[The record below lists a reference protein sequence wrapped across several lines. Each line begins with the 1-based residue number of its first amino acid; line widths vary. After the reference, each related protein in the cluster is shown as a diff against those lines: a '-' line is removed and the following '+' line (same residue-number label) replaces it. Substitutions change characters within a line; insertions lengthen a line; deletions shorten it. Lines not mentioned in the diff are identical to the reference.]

1 MNLGKETETLEFK
14 KTTGEIKAAII
25 SIAAILNK
33 HGIGTLYFGV
43 KPNGDITGQDVS
55 ESSLRDVSRA
65 VYENIK
71 PQIYPI
77 IEEIILDEKHLIR
90 VEFNGEKV
98 PYSAFGRYYLRTADE
113 DREVTPYELREFF
126 SANRH
131 RGKWEREKSSA
142 ADKQI
147 DKTAIKTFWQKS
159 VSVGRMSAGKYSC
172 AAILNRYGLIADGYL
187 INAGEVLFGSTHPVT
202 LKMGVF
208 ATDEKLTFLDMK
220 SVDDNVY
227 NLLGI
232 AEEYILKNIRWK
244 SRITTSERVEIPE
257 IPVAVIREVIAN
269 SFAHAV
275 YNGRTKH
282 EICIHPGMVTIYS
295 PGEYASIHSPEEYI
309 NKNVES
315 EIRNEVIAKILYL
328 NKSTEQFGSGFKR
341 INKLC
346 KDNNI
351 KYTYENK
358 ANGFKFIIY
367 RPQIQSDTFNVTSD
381 VTLNKT
387 EKAVI
392 DILKENPTSSRE
404 EIAQNIKKTVR
415 TVQRTLDSLK
425 EKGYI
430 ERIGSKQNPV
440 WKILK

>member
-14 KTTGEIKAAII
+14 KTTGEIKAALI

-33 HGIGTLYFGV
+33 YGIGTLYFGV
-43 KPNGDITGQDVS
+43 KPNGDIIGQDVS

-142 ADKQI
+142 TDKQI

-172 AAILNRYGLIADGYL
+172 AAILNRYGLIVDGYL
-187 INAGEVLFGSTHPVT
+187 TNAGEVLFGSTHPVT

-208 ATDEKLTFLDMK
+208 ATNEKLTFLDMK

-282 EICIHPGMVTIYS
+282 EICIHPAWSRYTVPVSTQ
-295 PGEYASIHSPEEYI
+295 AYI
-309 NKNVES
+309 PR
-315 EIRNEVIAKILYL
+315 RNI
-328 NKSTEQFGSGFKR
+328 
-341 INKLC
+341 
-346 KDNNI
+346 
-351 KYTYENK
+351 
-358 ANGFKFIIY
+358 
-367 RPQIQSDTFNVTSD
+367 
-381 VTLNKT
+381 
-387 EKAVI
+387 
-392 DILKENPTSSRE
+392 
-404 EIAQNIKKTVR
+404 
-415 TVQRTLDSLK
+415 
-425 EKGYI
+425 
-430 ERIGSKQNPV
+430 
-440 WKILK
+440 